1 MRKLLS
7 SLIVALL
14 ATVSVNAELLI
25 KNGDSV
31 AFLGDSITA
40 GGWGNTG
47 GYVHLVVDGLA
58 LAGVKVTPYPAGA
71 GGHKS
76 NNMLAR
82 LERDVLSK
90 KPTWMTLSCGVNDVW
105 HGANGVEL
113 PQYKENITAIVEQAA
128 KAGVKVM
135 ILTATPIQDNDNP
148 NNQKL
153 AAYNDFLRELA
164 KEKNL
169 PLADLSADFWAYLQ
183 PLPPG
188 PRHLTADGVHMNP
201 EGNLLMAKGVLR
213 AFGLSDSELAD
224 VEKKLLDAPNTAAF
238 TSNYNIYP
246 ARPAG
251 ITFNQYRAL
260 QKITKEKRLDLNRV
274 TAALCLQAWTDVLKN
289 YRGDAVAEL
298 DKLRQEANEQV
309 AQKVTDFIKSN

>member
-1 MRKLLS
+1 MRTFIS

-14 ATVSVNAELLI
+14 ATVSVNAEPLI

-31 AFLGDSITA
+31 AFLGDSITQQ
-40 GGWGNTG
+40 GWGNTG

-58 LAGVKVTPYPAGA
+58 LAGIKVTPYPAGI

-76 NNMLAR
+76 NNMLER
-82 LERDVLSK
+82 LERDVLAK

-113 PQYKENITAIVEQAA
+113 PQYQENITAIVERAT

-135 ILTATPIQDNDNP
+135 LLTATPIQEVDNP
-148 NNQKL
+148 HNQQL
-153 AAYNDFLRELA
+153 AAYNDFLRALA

-169 PLADLSADFWAYLQ
+169 PLADLSADCWAYLK

-188 PRHLTADGVHMNP
+188 PRYLTADGVHMNP

-213 AFGLSDSELAD
+213 AFGFDDGELAA
-224 VEKKLLDAPNTAAF
+224 VEQKLLDAPNTAMFAG
-238 TSNYNIYP
+238 NYYIYP
-246 ARPAG
+246 PSPAG

-260 QKITKEKRLDLNRV
+260 QKIAKDRKLDINRL
-274 TAALCLQAWTDVLKN
+274 TAALCLQAWADVLKN
-289 YRGDAVAEL
+289 YHGDATVEL
-298 DKLRQEANEQV
+298 DQLRVEAGELVGKKV
-309 AQKVTDFIKSN
+309 ANFIRSN